1 MGQSSPKLTLKG
13 INRLIKILS
22 QVPTFLDAVL
32 LAYLYWL
39 TLILA
44 LLPVGTLK
52 GRSKY
57 QNLIIILP
65 LKLYLRLYIKPSCLQ
80 SRKLD
85 RQN

>member
-1 MGQSSPKLTLKG
+1 MKG

-22 QVPTFLDAVL
+22 QVPTFLDAALLVYLYRLKLILVL
-32 LAYLYWL
+32 LL
-39 TLILA
+39 
-44 LLPVGTLK
+44 VGTLK

-65 LKLYLRLYIKPSCLQ
+65 LKLYLRIYIKPGWLQ
-80 SRKLD
+80 RRKSV

>member
-1 MGQSSPKLTLKG
+1 MNNLAVHLVGQSSPKPTVKG
-13 INRLIKILS
+13 INRLIKNLS

-44 LLPVGTLK
+44 LLLVGTLK

-57 QNLIIILP
+57 QN
-65 LKLYLRLYIKPSCLQ
+65 
-80 SRKLD
+80 
-85 RQN
+85 